1 VVEQELL
8 PLFLVFLL
16 LTLEAVAAELLPDIQ
31 LLAAM
36 VAVAE
41 VALLPQR
48 HLLLALLIQAV
59 VVVVVEH
66 NLQALVQQAA
76 PVLSFLNTPSPS
88 NLL

>member
-1 VVEQELL
+1 
-8 PLFLVFLL
+8 
-16 LTLEAVAAELLPDIQ
+16 VAAELLPDIQ

-59 VVVVVEH
+59 VEAVAEH
-66 NLQALVQQAA
+66 NLRALVRPAA
-76 PVLSFLNTPSPS
+76 PASFSSSTHWVLLRS
-88 NLL
+88 